1 MAFSV
6 MVIDPSPTA
15 FLPPFSLRR
24 RIIGC
29 VCASLAGS
37 SRSVPFGT
45 PFPLAS
51 WQSPHPIYPC
61 RKVLFNCQRT
71 GGKRSP
77 QYHWQKNRH
86 FGNQIPKILF
96 CLAKIS
102 LHFHWR
108 GYCLLSQN
116 RHINSLACPFC
127 PLNYVEQIIVG
138 CHKSAII
145 KTWGHIFALSLLLP
159 GLLSFVIFLS

>member
-6 MVIDPSPTA
+6 MVTDPFPTA

-51 WQSPHPIYPC
+51 WQSPHPIYPS

-77 QYHWQKNRH
+77 HFYSQKKWH
-86 FGNQIPKILF
+86 FRKKVMKIF
-96 CLAKIS
+96 F
-102 LHFHWR
+102 HFFM
-108 GYCLLSQN
+108 GA
-116 RHINSLACPFC
+116 IF
-127 PLNYVEQIIVG
+127 PLNYVGQKNGILETNFQNFLIRKNIPSIQLARKTAFSQPFFG
-138 CHKSAII
+138 KS
-145 KTWGHIFALSLLLP
+145 
-159 GLLSFVIFLS
+159 

>member
-6 MVIDPSPTA
+6 MVIDP
-15 FLPPFSLRR
+15 LRPR
-24 RIIGC
+24 SCPRFRFGGVSIGC

-45 PFPLAS
+45 PLPLAS

-77 QYHWQKNRH
+77 H
-86 FGNQIPKILF
+86 FYSRKKRRFCKKVMKIFSLFLF
-96 CLAKIS
+96 CPSLPLAK
-102 LHFHWR
+102 
-108 GYCLLSQN
+108 
-116 RHINSLACPFC
+116 
-127 PLNYVEQIIVG
+127 V
-138 CHKSAII
+138 
-145 KTWGHIFALSLLLP
+145 
-159 GLLSFVIFLS
+159 LSFVIKPSYFFSCSSFFAPSISLDKSL

>member
-6 MVIDPSPTA
+6 MVIDPFPTA

-77 QYHWQKNRH
+77 HFYSRKKRH
-86 FGNQIPKILF
+86 FRKKVMKFFYLFLF
-96 CLAKIS
+96 CPSLPLAK
-102 LHFHWR
+102 
-108 GYCLLSQN
+108 LLPFVTKPSYEFP
-116 RHINSLACPFC
+116 CPSFFA
-127 PLNYVEQIIVG
+127 PSITLN
-138 CHKSAII
+138 K
-145 KTWGHIFALSLLLP
+145 SLLTVINLP
-159 GLLSFVIFLS
+159 

>member
-1 MAFSV
+1 
-6 MVIDPSPTA
+6 MVTDPFPTA
-15 FLPPFSLRR
+15 FLPPFLLRR

-77 QYHWQKNRH
+77 HFCSRKNRH
-86 FGNQIPKILF
+86 FGNQFPKFFDSQKYPLNTIGKKNGIFTTIFRKKLIL
-96 CLAKIS
+96 
-102 LHFHWR
+102 LHKNQ
-108 GYCLLSQN
+108 YS
-116 RHINSLACPFC
+116 
-127 PLNYVEQIIVG
+127 LNYVGQKNG
-138 CHKSAII
+138 
-145 KTWGHIFALSLLLP
+145 IFTKK
-159 GLLSFVIFLS
+159 

>member
-1 MAFSV
+1 MA
-6 MVIDPSPTA
+6 IDPFPTA

-77 QYHWQKNRH
+77 H
-86 FGNQIPKILF
+86 FYSRKKWHFRKKVMKIIFHFFMGAIFPLTSV
-96 CLAKIS
+96 AVKIGI
-102 LHFHWR
+102 LETNF
-108 GYCLLSQN
+108 
-116 RHINSLACPFC
+116 P
-127 PLNYVEQIIVG
+127 
-138 CHKSAII
+138 
-145 KTWGHIFALSLLLP
+145 
-159 GLLSFVIFLS
+159 IFLIRKKIPSIPLARKTAFSQTNFKKSSGFTFGS